1 MKKILLALLLFPT
14 MAYAGD
20 EEFDCHKSLSHDFV
34 VECKAKHDNVAVQS
48 IEINGGNCSSA
59 VHPRIHH
66 KVMKKGDHFD
76 VPGSKECGYVASVI
90 VHTHSG
96 KTEHFYG
103 M

>member
-1 MKKILLALLLFPT
+1 

-20 EEFDCHKSLSHDFV
+20 EEFECQKSVSHGHV

-48 IEINGGNCSSA
+48 IEINGGGCESA
-59 VHPRIHH
+59 VHSKIHH
-66 KVMKKGDHFD
+66 KVMKKGDKFE

>member
-1 MKKILLALLLFPT
+1 MKKILLSLLLLST

-20 EEFDCHKSLSHDFV
+20 EEFDCAKSHKHDHA
-34 VECKAKHDNVAVQS
+34 VECTAKHDNVAIQS
-48 IEINGGNCSSA
+48 IELNGGNCESA
-59 VHPRIHH
+59 VHPKIHH
-66 KVMKKGDHFD
+66 KVMKKGDKFI

-90 VHTHSG
+90 VHTHNG